1 MKYTAVALLIS
12 ESGAVQLNG
21 FPVHVNPESVL
32 YANTQAATDFGFV
45 DIPIGLDEVN
55 FAQTEE
61 QGFPIHVNPESV
73 LYTNDQAATNFG
85 FIDIPVG
92 LDEVS
97 FLQTQHSTHIKQEL
111 HD

>member
-21 FPVHVNPESVL
+21 FPV
-32 YANTQAATDFGFV
+32 
-45 DIPIGLDEVN
+45 
-55 FAQTEE
+55 
-61 QGFPIHVNPESV
+61 HVNPESV